1 MNLHWSPRSPFV
13 RKVVVAAHELGLAG
27 QLQTVRTVAG
37 MAQTPPALLADNPL
51 GKIPALVLAD
61 GTVLY
66 DSFVIVDHL
75 DTLAGGGLMVPRD
88 AVARQ
93 LELRRHALANGFLD
107 LLVLWRNERDKP
119 HPMPAWLDGFA
130 RKTEAVLAALEAE
143 IEAIAA
149 TPVGVAQIT
158 IAIACAYMDFRF
170 PQLDWRAAC
179 PRLAAWERSFAAR
192 PSMRAT
198 AFEEG

>member
-1 MNLHWSPRSPFV
+1 
-13 RKVVVAAHELGLAG
+13 
-27 QLQTVRTVAG
+27 
-37 MAQTPPALLADNPL
+37 
-51 GKIPALVLAD
+51 
-61 GTVLY
+61 
-66 DSFVIVDHL
+66 
-75 DTLAGGGLMVPRD
+75 
-88 AVARQ
+88 
-93 LELRRHALANGFLD
+93 
-107 LLVLWRNERDKP
+107 
-119 HPMPAWLDGFA
+119 
-130 RKTEAVLAALEAE
+130 VLAALEAE

>member
-1 MNLHWSPRSPFV
+1 MKLHWSPRSPFV
-13 RKVVVAAHELGLAG
+13 RKVMVAAHELGLAG
-27 QLQTVRTVAG
+27 QLQQVRTVAG
-37 MAQTPPALLADNPL
+37 MAQTPPALLVDNPL

-66 DSFVIVDHL
+66 DSFVIIDHL
-75 DTLAGGGLMVPRD
+75 DTLAGGGRMIPRD

-130 RKTEAVLAALEAE
+130 RKTEAVLASLEAE
-143 IEAIAA
+143 IVAIAA
-149 TPVGVAQIT
+149 APVGVAQIT

-170 PQLDWRAAC
+170 PQLGWRAAC
-179 PRLAAWERSFAAR
+179 PELSAWESSFAAR

-198 AFEEG
+198 VFEEG

>member
-1 MNLHWSPRSPFV
+1 MKLHWSPRSPFV
-13 RKVVVAAHELGLAG
+13 RKVMVAANELGLAG
-27 QLQTVRTVAG
+27 QLQPVRTVAG
-37 MAQTPPALLADNPL
+37 MAQTPAALLADNPL

-66 DSFVIVDHL
+66 DSFVIIDHL
-75 DTLAGGGLMVPRD
+75 DTLAGGGRMIPRE
-88 AVARQ
+88 AAARL

-107 LLVLWRNERDKP
+107 MLVLWRNERDKP
-119 HPMPAWLDGFA
+119 HPLPAWLDGFA
-130 RKTEAVLAALEAE
+130 RKTDAVLAALEAE
-143 IEAIAA
+143 IGAIAA
-149 TPVGVAQIT
+149 APSGVAQIT

-170 PQLDWRAAC
+170 PQLGWRARC
-179 PRLAAWERSFAAR
+179 PRLAAWESSYAAR

>member
-1 MNLHWSPRSPFV
+1 MKLHWSPRSPFV
-13 RKVVVAAHELGLAG
+13 RKVMVAAHELGLAG
-27 QLQTVRTVAG
+27 ELQTVRTVAG
-37 MAQTPPALLADNPL
+37 MAQTPPGLLADNPL
-51 GKIPALVLAD
+51 GKIPAL
-61 GTVLY
+61 Y
-66 DSFVIVDHL
+66 DSFVIIDHL
-75 DTLAGGGLMVPRD
+75 DTLAGGGRMIPRD

-130 RKTEAVLAALEAE
+130 RKTEAVLAALEGE
-143 IEAIAA
+143 IGAIAA

-170 PQLDWRAAC
+170 PQLGWRAAC
-179 PRLAAWERSFAAR
+179 PQLAAWERSFAAR